1 MALDIARSVA
11 QKIAFIEEKIEA
23 ACARSG
29 RKRQEIRLM
38 GVTKFHG
45 VEAVEAAC
53 KAGISLFGESRV
65 QEATEKF
72 SKFWESRR
80 KDASVELHLIGPLQ
94 RNKAKKA
101 AVFFDASSR

>member
-29 RKRQEIRLM
+29 RKRQDIRLM

-53 KAGISLFGESRV
+53 ETLSKAGISGD
-65 QEATEKF
+65 
-72 SKFWESRR
+72 RR
-80 KDASVELHLIGPLQ
+80 AETLAIDEF
-94 RNKAKKA
+94 A
-101 AVFFDASSR
+101 ALAAFLEEIVFNGC